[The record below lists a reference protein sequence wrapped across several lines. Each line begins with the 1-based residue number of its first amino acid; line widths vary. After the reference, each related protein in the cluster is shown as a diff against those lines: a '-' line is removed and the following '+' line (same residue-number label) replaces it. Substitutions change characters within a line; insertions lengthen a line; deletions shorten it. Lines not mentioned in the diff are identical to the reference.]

1 MSEEIRHAFMH
12 PEVRSVAT
20 SGAASL
26 DRISLRGYIVNA
38 EIGAFQTERGVRQ
51 RIEFNVV
58 VEVALHNEPDDDVD
72 NVLSYDVLTE
82 AISVELEL
90 ERINLLETLA
100 ERVAARIL
108 RQPRAMRVFIRI
120 EKLDRGPAALG
131 VEIVRSRSQ
140 SRERL
145 GATAES
151 HSLRPTVIYLTE
163 EGATSAR
170 LALVIERLELSGQPA
185 IFCVGRMGTA
195 VPPSGNPKVCQRIGL
210 LAIEQSAWSL
220 SGRDSRFIVVDTRTE
235 LDWAL
240 NNGRFPVW
248 APSRMVL
255 GAVGAPDA
263 GWVDSLELAVWFA
276 GEVNAAELV
285 TVGIAP
291 PTGIDLRCREI
302 PLGSV
307 R

>member
-1 MSEEIRHAFMH
+1 MSEEIRQAFMH
-12 PEVRSVAT
+12 PEVRSAAT
-20 SGAASL
+20 AGAGPF
-26 DRISLRGYIVNA
+26 DRISLRGYIVNV

-51 RIEFNVV
+51 RIEFNIV
-58 VEVALHNEPDDDVD
+58 VEVAPHNDPDDDVD
-72 NVLSYDVLTE
+72 HVLSYDLLTE

-100 ERVAARIL
+100 ERVAGRIL

-131 VEIVRSRSQ
+131 VEIVRSRRQSQ
-140 SRERL
+140 DRP

-151 HSLRPTVIYLTE
+151 HTLRPTIIYVAGE
-163 EGATSAR
+163 AVTSAR
-170 LALVIERLELSGQPA
+170 VTAVIDRFELAKQPA
-185 IFCVGRMGTA
+185 IFCVGRMGSA
-195 VPPSGNPKVCQRIGL
+195 VPPPENPKVCQRICL

-220 SGRDSRFIVVDTRTE
+220 SARDRRLTVVDTRTE

-263 GWVDSLELAVWFA
+263 GWVDSLELAAWFA
-276 GEVNAAELV
+276 GEMGAAELV
-285 TVGIAP
+285 TVGIAS
-291 PTGIDLRCREI
+291 PTGIDLLCREI
-302 PLGSV
+302 PLESV